1 MCPQNR
7 VRPCSSHELGMSI
20 SLKLINWK
28 IDKLKSRP
36 SVDEEEDK
44 NVQIWR
50 AIHKKA
56 CSILVLGRQPTLFP
70 LKKEHSQLLP

>member
-28 IDKLKSRP
+28 IDKLKSRHC
-36 SVDEEEDK
+36 VNEEEDK

-50 AIHKKA
+50 GIHKKA
-56 CSILVLGRQPTLFP
+56 SCILEEF
-70 LKKEHSQLLP
+70 